1 MKSYLSVLAISALL
15 VTGCGNSTTS
25 QKVDGSTDQI
35 ESSSSSDAWKC
46 NSDQDGL
53 GENFSCASSTKDS
66 EGKYWVLTIMCTSDG
81 ISRNSIVG
89 VDSNANKISWSV
101 GKSIAAKIRIDSLS
115 IEKWNLN
122 TKAGGQGLV
131 FGVLTTITDSTD
143 ADASENGG
151 TWKLLSA
158 IAGAKTIG
166 FQATNAANYP
176 ESALFNI
183 ENSVPIAAKFNV
195 MGCRT

>member
-1 MKSYLSVLAISALL
+1 MKRALVLLVISALL

-46 NSDQDGL
+46 NSEQDGL

-122 TKAGGQGLV
+122 TKAGGQGLS
-131 FGVLTTITDSTD
+131 FGVGTTITDSNAD
-143 ADASENGG
+143 ADENGG